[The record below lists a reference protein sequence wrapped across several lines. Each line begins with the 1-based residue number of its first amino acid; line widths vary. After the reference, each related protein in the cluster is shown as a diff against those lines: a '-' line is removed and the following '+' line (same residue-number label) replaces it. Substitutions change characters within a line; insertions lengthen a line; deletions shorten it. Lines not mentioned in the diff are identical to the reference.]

1 MQSASRQAAARN
13 RVLRPPLLPNAAFPE
28 MLRPY
33 RPQAAKGPQMPKPPT
48 AFDLRPDWLAL
59 RSEPAIAP
67 DLPVI
72 DSHHHLYHRPGLRY
86 LLEDYLADLHSGH
99 DIRASVAVQ
108 ARAMLRSEGPPD
120 LASLGETEFL
130 NGQAAMA
137 DSGVYG
143 NARIAARIVAHVDLT
158 LGARLRPVLER
169 HIAAAGGLAR
179 DGGRLGGIRQPL
191 AWDADASL
199 YNPAYPTTKDMADS
213 ASFRAGLSVLQ
224 SLGLPFEI
232 WAYYPQLP
240 RLAALARA
248 FPDLPFVV
256 NHLGGIVRAHEHAG
270 RDVFAAWHGGMAALA
285 ACPSV
290 LVKLSGLGMRLS
302 SFGFDDAPLPPS
314 SADLAAVWR
323 PWVHTALDLF
333 GPDRCMW
340 GSNFPVDKGSYS
352 YATGLNAFKLLLQ
365 DAPTKAQE
373 DVFWRTASRHYA
385 LEMQ

>member
-1 MQSASRQAAARN
+1 
-13 RVLRPPLLPNAAFPE
+13 
-28 MLRPY
+28 
-33 RPQAAKGPQMPKPPT
+33 MPKPPT

-59 RSEPAIAP
+59 RSEPALAP
-67 DLPVI
+67 DQPVI
-72 DSHHHLYHRPGLRY
+72 DSHHHLYHRPALRY
-86 LLEDYLADLHSGH
+86 LLDDYLADLQGGH

-108 ARAMLRSEGPPD
+108 ARAMLRRQGPPD

-143 NARIAARIVAHVDLT
+143 DVRIAARIVAHVDLT
-158 LGARLRPVLER
+158 LGARLLPVLQR

-179 DGGRLGGIRQPL
+179 DGGRLAGIRQPL

-199 YNPAYPTTKDMADS
+199 FNPAYPTTRDMADS
-213 ASFRAGLSVLQ
+213 TGFRAGLSVLQ

-256 NHLGGIVRAHEHAG
+256 NHLGGVVRAHAHAD
-270 RDVFAAWHGGMAALA
+270 RDVFTAWQGGMAALA
-285 ACPSV
+285 ACPNV

-302 SFGFDDAPLPPS
+302 AFGFEDRPLPPA
-314 SADLAAVWR
+314 SADLADHWR
-323 PWVHTALDLF
+323 PWVETALDLF
-333 GPDRCMW
+333 GSSRCMW

-352 YATGLNAFKLLLQ
+352 YGTGLNAFKLLLQ
-365 DAPTKAQE
+365 GASAEARD

-385 LEMQ
+385 LEML

>member
-13 RVLRPPLLPNAAFPE
+13 RVLHPPLLPNAAFPE

-108 ARAMLRSEGPPD
+108 ARAMLRSEGPRD

-130 NGQAAMA
+130 NGQAAMSA
-137 DSGVYG
+137 SGLYG

-158 LGARLRPVLER
+158 LGARLLPVLQR
-169 HIAAAGGLAR
+169 
-179 DGGRLGGIRQPL
+179 
-191 AWDADASL
+191 
-199 YNPAYPTTKDMADS
+199 
-213 ASFRAGLSVLQ
+213 
-224 SLGLPFEI
+224 LGLPFEI
-232 WAYYPQLP
+232 WAYYPRLP

-256 NHLGGIVRAHEHAG
+256 NHLGGIVRAHAHAE

-285 ACPSV
+285 ACPNV
-290 LVKLSGLGMRLS
+290 LMKLSGLGMRLS

-333 GPDRCMW
+333 GPDRCMC